1 MSTKARIFI
10 IDDSPDT
17 VLSLQIFLEKSYN
30 CELTIA
36 RTGNE
41 GIEILKRDNEFDVIV
56 CDFMMNS
63 GTGLD
68 VLNFIYA
75 NEIKIPFIFFSG
87 HAKELQCYKSEICIA
102 IIDKMKFRDLTSL
115 VGTVIGQKAV

>member
-1 MSTKARIFI
+1 MSIKAKIFI
-10 IDDSPDT
+10 VDDSPDT
-17 VLSLQIFLEKSYN
+17 ILSLQIFLEKSYN

-41 GIEILKRDNEFDVIV
+41 AIEILKQDREFDVIV
-56 CDFMMNS
+56 CDFMMDP

-68 VLNFIYA
+68 VLNFISA
-75 NEIKIPFIFFSG
+75 NEIKTPFIFFSG
-87 HAKELQCYKSEICIA
+87 HAKELQRYKSEICIA
-102 IIDKMKFRDLTSL
+102 VIDKMQFKDLTSL